1 MLTKHTRIEK
11 EDLICALIEFKG
23 KHGRFPSKEDFASGK
38 ITPSMRTYQR
48 RFGSMNKPFEEAD
61 KYKSVGEFKDKL
73 EEKKQKEEIEEYK
86 KKYKKEHRIG
96 LGKETKEEEFLP
108 KKLRRRSAA
117 KEPTGFQCP
126 FCGNYTSDANEY
138 YSSLTQIISMRLTGL
153 LQSNNGQDY
162 SDGVMDCIY
171 KVFGTRNMAVR
182 RALAAAGYLEKF
194 EQRYEIEPPE
204 EEY

>member
-11 EDLICALIEFKG
+11 EDLICALIEFKT
-23 KHGRFPSKEDFASGK
+23 KHGRFPSKEDFATGK

-48 RFGSMNKPFEEAD
+48 RFGSMNKAFEGAD
-61 KYKSVGEFKDKL
+61 KYKSVGELKDKL

-86 KKYKKEHRIG
+86 KKYKKEHRKG
-96 LGKETKEEEFLP
+96 LGEETKEEEFLP
-108 KKLRRRSAA
+108 KKLRRRTTA
-117 KEPTGFQCP
+117 KDPTGFQCP
-126 FCGNYTSDANEY
+126 FCGNYATDAREY

-171 KVFGTRNMAVR
+171 KVFGTKNMAVR
-182 RALAAAGYLEKF
+182 RVLAAAGYLEKF
-194 EQRYEIEPPE
+194 EQRYEIEPQE